1 MQDPNLIERPPHDEA
16 EELLPWYATGQLD
29 EADRAKVDA
38 HLSSCAHCRQQLA
51 VEHQLIDEFQAMS
64 PEVESGWSRLKSRL
78 EAPAPVV
85 AAPMAAARRRPAL
98 RNPFAELWAMLS
110 RPAVATL
117 AVAQLAFVVFAGSLL
132 LSLSKPS
139 YRALGSAPV
148 PAAANV
154 IVMFRAD
161 ATIEDVRDTLK
172 LAGASIVDGPTASDA
187 YLLHVAPQQRA
198 TAIAKL
204 KSNDNVQLA
213 QPIDGSRS

>member
-1 MQDPNLIERPPHDEA
+1 MPEPILSERPHHDEA

-38 HLSSCAHCRQQLA
+38 HLAACAHCRQQLA
-51 VEHQLIDEFQAMS
+51 SERQLIDAFQAMS
-64 PEVESGWSRLKSRL
+64 PEVESGWSRIKARL
-78 EAPAPVV
+78 ETPAPAMAAPV
-85 AAPMAAARRRPAL
+85 AAAQRRPPL
-98 RNPFAELWAMLS
+98 PNPFAELWAMLS
-110 RPAVATL
+110 RPAIAAL

-198 TAIAKL
+198 AAIAKL
-204 KSNDNVQLA
+204 QSSDNVQLA

>member
-1 MQDPNLIERPPHDEA
+1 MDNPNLTERPPHDEA

-51 VEHQLIDEFQAMS
+51 LEHQLIDQFQAMS
-64 PEVESGWSRLKSRL
+64 PEVESGWSRLKARL
-78 EAPAPVV
+78 ETPAPAM
-85 AAPMAAARRRPAL
+85 AAPVAPAMRRRARP
-98 RNPFAELWAMLS
+98 NPLSELWTLLS
-110 RPAVATL
+110 RPAVATF
-117 AVAQLAFVVFAGSLL
+117 AIAQLAFVVFAGSLL
-132 LSLSKPS
+132 LSLSRPS

-154 IVMFRAD
+154 IVMFRSD

-172 LAGASIVDGPTASDA
+172 LAGASIVDGPTPSDA

-198 TAIAKL
+198 AALAKL
-204 KSNDNVQLA
+204 QSNENVQLA
-213 QPIDGSRS
+213 QPIDGSRP